1 MRHLLSRYG
10 SNCFS
15 PTAKEAKAPEMHPWD
30 AARAVEAQV
39 RLDAVPVWLEACEA
53 YASGQQLKHE
63 LAHARFVRAS
73 YERLQ
78 GYPDTARMLL
88 DEVLPVFRK
97 AGDFRCTARVLR
109 ELAQPSINGDPAA
122 RTELL
127 LESLRAAAIAGGP
140 AMRAHVLADL
150 TAAAFSSGNLILAA
164 RCAGGTRSTRPPGTA
179 QSRRSVR
186 RPSSRSG
193 AHGHHG
199 QSGLCHLR
207 RGRPCRRDRP
217 AHQALFPAQ
226 MLNRVMRAWQS

>member
-1 MRHLLSRYG
+1 
-10 SNCFS
+10 
-15 PTAKEAKAPEMHPWD
+15 MHPWD

-73 YERLQ
+73 YERLRST
-78 GYPDTARMLL
+78 GHCADAARRGASG
-88 DEVLPVFRK
+88 LPEDHS
-97 AGDFRCTARVLR
+97 DFRCTTRVLR

-217 AHQALFPAQ
+217 AHQALCPAQ